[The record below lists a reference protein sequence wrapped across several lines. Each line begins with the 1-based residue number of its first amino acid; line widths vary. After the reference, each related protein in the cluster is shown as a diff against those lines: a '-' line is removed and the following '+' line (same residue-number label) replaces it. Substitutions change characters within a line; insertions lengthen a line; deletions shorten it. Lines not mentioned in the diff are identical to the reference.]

1 MHYIK
6 VIIAIGII
14 LALGG
19 CGGTV
24 GKNFKISK
32 VENIVTNT
40 TTQMEIKN
48 MFGKP
53 FKTGIQNGQPIWIY
67 EYNRYHLLANGASK
81 DLVII
86 FGPNGVVQSHQFMSS
101 EPTP

>member
-1 MHYIK
+1 MRYIK
-6 VIIAIGII
+6 VMIAIGII

-32 VENIVTNT
+32 VENIVNNT

-53 FKTGIQNGQPIWIY
+53 F
-67 EYNRYHLLANGASK
+67 
-81 DLVII
+81 
-86 FGPNGVVQSHQFMSS
+86 
-101 EPTP
+101 

>member
-14 LALGG
+14 LTLGG

-24 GKNFKISK
+24 GKNFKTSK
-32 VENIVTNT
+32 VENIVNNT

-81 DLVII
+81 DLVIV
-86 FGPNGVVQSHQFMSS
+86 FDSNGVVQSHQFMSS